1 MHKTLLVLASLVMP
15 NLERTFVILHNVKT
29 DVDMHKSSIKSYLY
43 IAGNDVVECFLVTCE
58 LLVELRYQFLV
69 REIRNKSKP
78 ATYNNVRLPEG
89 SLSLDYIPKSNLNL
103 TKSRSAAW
111 PVKRI
116 GFSYL
121 LFDFELPTLD
131 FSQSPITRCGYSNE
145 SQKHKSL
152 KGILEFLT
160 RLTTIRILVSLGSF
174 QGLRHLLALSFQLF
188 GCIEHSFGGGLKN
201 LIYIRNDVFELSGF
215 V

>member
-121 LFDFELPTLD
+121 LFDFELPALD
-131 FSQSPITRCGYSNE
+131 VSESPITRC
-145 SQKHKSL
+145 
-152 KGILEFLT
+152 
-160 RLTTIRILVSLGSF
+160 
-174 QGLRHLLALSFQLF
+174 
-188 GCIEHSFGGGLKN
+188 
-201 LIYIRNDVFELSGF
+201 
-215 V
+215 